1 MATNETTIK
10 TDLPLLILRLVLG
23 ITMVMHGVQKAQM
36 GFAGTQAAFES
47 MGVPGAA
54 VAGPATM
61 IIELVGGALIILGA
75 GTRIVGAIYTLVMLG
90 AAAIVH
96 LPAGFFVGD
105 GGYEFVLVLAGIS
118 AALALTGA
126 GAWSVDR
133 LIGSRRS
140 TTASPERVD
149 A

>member
-1 MATNETTIK
+1 
-10 TDLPLLILRLVLG
+10 
-23 ITMVMHGVQKAQM
+23 
-36 GFAGTQAAFES
+36 

-61 IIELVGGALIILGA
+61 IIELLGGALIILGA

-105 GGYEFVLVLAGIS
+105 GYEFVLVLVLAGIG

-133 LIGSRRS
+133 LIGSRRTS
-140 TTASPERVD
+140 TASPERVD

>member
-23 ITMVMHGVQKAQM
+23 IAMVMHGVQKAQM

-105 GGYEFVLVLAGIS
+105 GYEFVLVLAGIS

-133 LIGSRRS
+133 LIGSRRRS
-140 TTASPERVD
+140 TASPERVD

>member
-1 MATNETTIK
+1 
-10 TDLPLLILRLVLG
+10 
-23 ITMVMHGVQKAQM
+23 MVMHGVQKAQM

-90 AAAIVH
+90 DQRV
-96 LPAGFFVGD
+96 D
-105 GGYEFVLVLAGIS
+105 GGRS
-118 AALALTGA
+118 RALIHWGPAPGPSPSWTEK
-126 GAWSVDR
+126 DH
-133 LIGSRRS
+133 GSRLVRVV
-140 TTASPERVD
+140 ASEFCSGCG
-149 A
+149 AA

>member
-1 MATNETTIK
+1 
-10 TDLPLLILRLVLG
+10 
-23 ITMVMHGVQKAQM
+23 MV
-36 GFAGTQAAFES
+36 T
-47 MGVPGAA
+47 
-54 VAGPATM
+54 
-61 IIELVGGALIILGA
+61 ELVGGALIILGA

>member
-1 MATNETTIK
+1 
-10 TDLPLLILRLVLG
+10 
-23 ITMVMHGVQKAQM
+23 
-36 GFAGTQAAFES
+36 

-61 IIELVGGALIILGA
+61 VIELVGGALIILGA

-105 GGYEFVLVLAGIS
+105 GYEFVLVLAGIG
-118 AALALTGA
+118 AALALTDA

-133 LIGSRRS
+133 LIGSRRTS
-140 TTASPERVD
+140 TASPERVD